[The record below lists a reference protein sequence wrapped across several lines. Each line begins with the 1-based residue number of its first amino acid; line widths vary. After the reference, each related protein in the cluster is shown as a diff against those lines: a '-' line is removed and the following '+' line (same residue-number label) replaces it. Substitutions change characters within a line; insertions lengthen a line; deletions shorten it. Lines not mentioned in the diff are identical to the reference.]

1 MDVLGQ
7 WSSRILIS
15 TGDGRVDVMEGMSLE
30 EENQGVADEDGRCR
44 VAAVTS
50 LWWKE
55 VDGRWVRKSN

>member
-1 MDVLGQ
+1 
-7 WSSRILIS
+7 
-15 TGDGRVDVMEGMSLE
+15 MEGMSLE
-30 EENQGVADEDGRCR
+30 EENQGVDDEDGRCR